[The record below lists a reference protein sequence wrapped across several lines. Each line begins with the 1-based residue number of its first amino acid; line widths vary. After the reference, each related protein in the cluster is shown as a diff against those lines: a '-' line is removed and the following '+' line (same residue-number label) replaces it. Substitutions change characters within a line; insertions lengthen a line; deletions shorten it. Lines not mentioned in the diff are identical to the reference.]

1 MSIPYFADQDLNGN
15 RTRDAGDALLAQDYV
30 TLAQLQA
37 AVASINGFSATFGD
51 GLSTTFT
58 IVHGLDTLDIVPAFQ
73 EVASGDGVEMGWSTN
88 GVNSIDISAVPAI
101 GLNTYRVTILPR
113 A

>member
-1 MSIPYFADQDLNGN
+1 MPIQYFTDQDMNGN

-37 AVASINGFSATFGD
+37 AIADGTGFSATFGD
-51 GLSTTFT
+51 GAATTFNV
-58 IVHGLDTLDIVPAFQ
+58 VHSLNTEDLVIGIR
-73 EVASGDGVEMGWSTN
+73 EIASGDSVEMGVSTN
-88 GVNSIDISAVPAI
+88 GVNSVDITATPAPGAGAFRI
-101 GLNTYRVTILPR
+101 TILPR

>member
-1 MSIPYFADQDLNGN
+1 MAIQYFTDQDLNGN
-15 RTRDAGDALLAQDYV
+15 RTRDASDAVLAQDYV

-51 GLSTTFT
+51 GVSTTFN
-58 IVHGLDTLDIVPAFQ
+58 IVHGLNTLDVVVAFQ
-73 EVASGDGVEMGWSTN
+73 EISSGDGVEMGWSTN
-88 GVNSIDISAVPAI
+88 GVNSIDVTATPAI
-101 GLNTYRVTILPR
+101 GLNTYRITVLPR

>member
-1 MSIPYFADQDLNGN
+1 MAIPYFADQDLNGN

-37 AVASINGFSATFGD
+37 AIASINGFSATFGD
-51 GLSTTFT
+51 GVATTFA
-58 IVHGLDTLDIVPAFQ
+58 IVHSLGTVDVVTQIQEIATGDI
-73 EVASGDGVEMGWSTN
+73 VEMGVSTN
-88 GVNSIDISAVPAI
+88 GANAVDVSAVPAI
-101 GLNTYRVTILPR
+101 GLNTYRITILPR